1 MKKKDTISELDLWN
15 QAADL
20 FADLE
25 PAPLPE
31 TYVRIKKFIKL
42 LIKSKFKLTK
52 LVKDELNRNE
62 YDQMFFIEVSA
73 NLAKRNLATTKMLDE
88 IWSPFFEAALEYGP
102 RSKELSAPAF
112 IDNHVLDEKG
122 HFNIQVSVII
132 ERLLMRKAVDLIK
145 PLYNSRYDKW
155 IFEKN
160 TKKTKKYINT
170 HKPIKDIINQI
181 RYSKDNT
188 GKKIPYRT
196 AEILDIAYPGWE
208 KNKNFFV
215 KKKDLENK
223 RKLY

>member
-1 MKKKDTISELDLWN
+1 MKNKQPSEEDLWN

-31 TYVRIKKFIKL
+31 TYVEIKKFIKL

-52 LVKDELNRNE
+52 KMKEELCRNE

-88 IWSPFFEAALEYGP
+88 IWSPFFEASLEYAPG
-102 RSKELSAPAF
+102 SKELSASAF
-112 IDNHVLDEKG
+112 IDDYILDEKG

-132 ERLLMRKAVDLIK
+132 ERLLMRKAVDLIN
-145 PLYNSRYDKW
+145 PLYDSYNDKW
-155 IFEKN
+155 IFGKYI
-160 TKKTKKYINT
+160 KKTKEYINT
-170 HKPIKDIINQI
+170 HKPIKDIVNQI

-208 KNKNFFV
+208 KNKNFFF
-215 KKKDLENK
+215 KNK
-223 RKLY
+223 EFRNRRKLK